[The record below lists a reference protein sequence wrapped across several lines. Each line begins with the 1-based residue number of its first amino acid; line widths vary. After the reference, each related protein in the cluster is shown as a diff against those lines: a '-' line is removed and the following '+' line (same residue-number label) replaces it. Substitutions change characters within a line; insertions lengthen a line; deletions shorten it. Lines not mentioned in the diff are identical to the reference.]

1 MWTGRSAFVLGVI
14 FRRTSAGSRV
24 SESSTSAR
32 IGTARAATTAFAV
45 AFHVYAGTITSSPGA
60 TPAPINP
67 QMSADEPALRQSA
80 CFAPRC
86 AANSRSKSSA
96 S

>member
-32 IGTARAATTAFAV
+32 TGTARAATTAFAV

-60 TPAPINP
+60 TPAPMSAQI
-67 QMSADEPALRQSA
+67 SADEPALTQSA
-80 CFAPRC
+80 CFVPSC
-86 AANSRSKSSA
+86 AANSRSNA
-96 S
+96 SVS